1 MGFKQYIYL
10 VFCILSF
17 PLVGQIYEFTP
28 PVRFGGSINSSADE
42 SNPVIS
48 HDGTTLYVV
57 RTFEQKNMGGIYD
70 QDIWYSRQ
78 KSGEWTFPL
87 ALQSLNNKL
96 NNAVVGQFNDP
107 SDSTQERLY
116 LISAYGTER
125 DFEKG
130 INIATR
136 KLTDTTWSVKGKLPI
151 PGLDIDGKY
160 VGYYMSQ
167 DQNVVIISYEGSD
180 SEGEEDLYVSIKD
193 EEGWSE
199 PENLGSTI
207 NSEGFEISPFLSKN
221 NDTLYFSSDGFKG
234 QGDADIFYSVRKG
247 KWTSWSK
254 PVNLG
259 KTINTPYFDGYFS
272 LIDNRAIWS
281 SNREGHDL
289 DIWSAWAIEPPELI
303 MTVNEVKHVSEFQG
317 MDGMIDIEIVSGVK
331 PYRYQWSNGMTTGD
345 ISSLRKGEYK
355 LQITDSIG
363 QKITQVFI
371 IKEPD
376 AKEQHIIRFP
386 NIQYEFNKWTFVND
400 SLINTYDS
408 LKLVAKLLEDYP
420 NLMIELISHTDS
432 RGEDSRNLL
441 LSENRAKAC
450 YIYLV
455 EELKIDPRRIVPVGK
470 GEVEPAKWIDPSTS
484 QTEVLTEEFIQSKK
498 NDEVLFE
505 YLHQLNRRTEGKV
518 LRLDFD
524 PATAP
529 PAPKSYLEF
538 QPMPK

>member
-1 MGFKQYIYL
+1 MRSKITFFCFIYL
-10 VFCILSF
+10 LGQT
-17 PLVGQIYEFTP
+17 LQAQIYDFTQP
-28 PVRFGGSINSSADE
+28 LRIVGGVNSSAE
-42 SNPVIS
+42 ETNPILS
-48 HDGTTLYVV
+48 KDGQTIYFV
-57 RTFEQKNMGGIYD
+57 RTLESKNIGGIYD
-70 QDIWYSRQ
+70 QDIWS
-78 KSGEWTFPL
+78 SEWIKEEWSIPKNII
-87 ALQSLNNKL
+87 ALNNKL
-96 NNAVVGQFNDP
+96 NNAVVAAHD
-107 SDSTQERLY
+107 DSTGVNLFLLSSYE
-116 LISAYGTER
+116 TER
-125 DFEKG
+125 DNTKG
-130 INIATR
+130 IAQSKINKEGIS
-136 KLTDTTWSVKGKLPI
+136 DPVKIKMPD
-151 PGLDIDGKY
+151 LDIDGKY
-160 VGYYMSQ
+160 VSYFLS
-167 DQNVVIISYEGSD
+167 DDEKILIISYEGSD

-193 EEGWSE
+193 EEGWTE

-363 QKITQVFI
+363 QKITQVFL

-529 PAPKSYLEF
+529 TAPKSYLEF
-538 QPMPK
+538 QSMPK